1 MNKSRRRATLLIS
14 LFLATIFLSACA
26 TQNSQEIQYSSG
38 DVMFAEMMIPHH
50 QQAIEMSELAL
61 AKSSNPDI
69 LKLAKEIKG
78 AQTPEIDQMKSWSGV
93 RADSHMGHAMMGM
106 LNDDEISAL
115 REASGAEFDRLFLVG
130 MIKHHEGAIDMA
142 EMIVDSGNSE
152 VAALGKSII
161 QVQNRE
167 IAYMKELLKK

>member
-26 TQNSQEIQYSSG
+26 NQNSQEIQYSSG

-61 AKSSNPDI
+61 VKSSNPDI